1 MIELPALPV
10 PIVVPAMLGF
20 YALAFIAGGIYY
32 LEQQVARI
40 RDQFPERGILA
51 RLIGYAALSIGI
63 LTALSV
69 GGHLLGRGPEFG
81 LGALAATMSGLAFWV
96 VRMHGDPTIRS
107 RVRDGLL
114 AFVCAML
121 VVLTAWWVTTL

>member
-1 MIELPALPV
+1 
-10 PIVVPAMLGF
+10 MLGF

-40 RDQFPERGILA
+40 RDQFPERGVLA
-51 RLIGYAALSIGI
+51 RLLGYTALGIGI
-63 LTALSV
+63 LAALSV
-69 GGHLLGRGPEFG
+69 GGHFLGRGPEFG
-81 LGALAATMSGLAFWV
+81 LGALVATMSGVAFWV
-96 VRMHGDPTIRS
+96 VRMHGDPTILS

-121 VVLTAWWVTTL
+121 AVLTVWWLSTL

>member
-1 MIELPALPV
+1 MIDLPALPV
-10 PIVVPAMLGF
+10 PAIVPAMLGL
-20 YALAFIAGGIYY
+20 YALAFVAGGIYY

-40 RDQFPERGILA
+40 RDQFPERGVLA
-51 RLIGYAALSIGI
+51 QLTGYAALGIGI
-63 LTALSV
+63 LAALSV
-69 GGHLLGRGPEFG
+69 GGHFMGRGPEFG

-96 VRMHGDPTIRS
+96 VRMHGDPTILC

-121 VVLTAWWVTTL
+121 AVLTAWWVATL